1 MTSKYLEMM
10 GLKIHDIEAK
20 KREEIAKHIRKW
32 DQDQWE
38 AEVRSKTTLSIYKRS
53 KLTIQ
58 EDPIYDNTPASVILF
73 RARTN
78 SLRLE
83 DRMRHVNQ
91 ETLCQLCQEENEDLS
106 HFILKCPR
114 LSQIRREIMPLQHP
128 QKEDREEILQDFL
141 FDKDNNE
148 REMEEKKRWLYSLWK
163 ARKTEIMK
171 LQS

>member
-1 MTSKYLEMM
+1 MTSKYLKIM

-73 RARTN
+73 RARAN
-78 SLRLE
+78 SLCLE
-83 DRMRHVNQ
+83 DRM
-91 ETLCQLCQEENEDLS
+91 
-106 HFILKCPR
+106 
-114 LSQIRREIMPLQHP
+114 
-128 QKEDREEILQDFL
+128 
-141 FDKDNNE
+141 
-148 REMEEKKRWLYSLWK
+148 
-163 ARKTEIMK
+163 
-171 LQS
+171 